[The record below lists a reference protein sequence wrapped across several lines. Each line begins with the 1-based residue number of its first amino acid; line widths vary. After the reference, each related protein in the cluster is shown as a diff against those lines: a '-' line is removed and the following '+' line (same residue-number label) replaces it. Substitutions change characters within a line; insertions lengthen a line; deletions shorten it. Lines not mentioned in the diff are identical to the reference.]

1 MKTER
6 NRGQGFTLVE
16 LLVVIGIITLLISI
30 LLPALQRARLHAQ
43 EVKCQSNMRQLGLG
57 FIQYCDANKGLVPLD
72 GGNGTTAQP
81 VTEYTTGTGG
91 NGFGTW
97 DNPGMWWNACL
108 FYAGSPTMYEQQ
120 INNSLPGPG
129 GNGLMVCPTATQGIA
144 TQSDIGAGVT
154 TPDGFFMLHGA
165 PSGGAG
171 HGDQVL
177 PTYCCY
183 VINSKLNATHPVQR
197 LSQFT
202 FNQTALI
209 VEKRMAANEIPTTDS
224 NYTKSLGQLKA
235 EWKRFAGR
243 HRNGGFICFIDGHVE
258 WFTVAQLE
266 TPYKTTPVLDYNDPA
281 VVVWDPFGPEN

>member
-1 MKTER
+1 
-6 NRGQGFTLVE
+6 
-16 LLVVIGIITLLISI
+16 
-30 LLPALQRARLHAQ
+30 
-43 EVKCQSNMRQLGLG
+43 
-57 FIQYCDANKGLVPLD
+57 
-72 GGNGTTAQP
+72 
-81 VTEYTTGTGG
+81 
-91 NGFGTW
+91 
-97 DNPGMWWNACL
+97 MWWNACL

>member
-97 DNPGMWWNACL
+97 DNPGMWWNDCL

-154 TPDGFFMLHGA
+154 TL
-165 PSGGAG
+165 
-171 HGDQVL
+171 
-177 PTYCCY
+177 
-183 VINSKLNATHPVQR
+183 
-197 LSQFT
+197 
-202 FNQTALI
+202 
-209 VEKRMAANEIPTTDS
+209 
-224 NYTKSLGQLKA
+224 
-235 EWKRFAGR
+235 
-243 HRNGGFICFIDGHVE
+243 
-258 WFTVAQLE
+258 
-266 TPYKTTPVLDYNDPA
+266 
-281 VVVWDPFGPEN
+281 